1 MPFGLKASVYTNLL
15 TKVLQLKVVK
25 PRFVKPK
32 VYKALVF
39 KQCLHKLAS
48 LSCKHS
54 LQQGWQALLAYQG
67 FTNFFCKTCKRK
79 KNKNF
84 FDSNHVSRKKQYIW
98 RQKLSLIEF
107 KKGSGGSQLTIRI

>member
-48 LSCKHS
+48 
-54 LQQGWQALLAYQG
+54 QG